1 MNENERTPAE
11 TAADYAVHFA
21 DGFFVP
27 CPCCGKEVKSPDN
40 GFTSEKEAMEWALG
54 ACDCA
59 GAKAWQQQRPA
70 LRMDSPCVAGKMKA
84 GRCGHTAYTAR
95 CTGSACSAYHPELY
109 APDLYARAFDLY
121 AKRKADEKE
130 WAEFHPTATIMRY
143 CRQLPAPVPYW
154 EPPTY
159 KTGSCTLAATAPA
172 LTQQEVFNR
181 LTNNGQLQGLYM
193 SDGKLYINAQYIAA
207 GRIASV
213 DGKSYFDLNTGN
225 AVLRGSFS
233 TLERTNSTGTYRVFF
248 DSGNIA
254 CQKKNGDNW
263 DSIGF
268 LSWNYGVS
276 PPETWIKASRVDVLN
291 SLDTPAV
298 WLSGTG
304 YGKTLYAEGGLRRLD
319 VDNINGYKV
328 QWYWDP
334 AISKWVLAAK
344 T

>member
-70 LRMDSPCVAGKMKA
+70 LRMDSPCMAGKMKA

-121 AKRKADEKE
+121 AKRKAEEKE
-130 WAEFHPTATIMRY
+130 WAEFHPAATIMRY
-143 CRQLPAPVPYW
+143 CRQLPAPAPYW

-159 KTGSCTLAATAPA
+159 KTGSCCFCGQLRVLPFAAPTQEEADQYATDKCDCEIGKACRRQREEREIIAGLFAEFEPDTLRLLEATADMVRKDYIKGGTA
-172 LTQQEVFNR
+172 IKLAENVTAKFKVK
-181 LTNNGQLQGLYM
+181 
-193 SDGKLYINAQYIAA
+193 DGTVIVTRSELFFMKISRHCPLFDCPNC
-207 GRIASV
+207 
-213 DGKSYFDLNTGN
+213 GKCG
-225 AVLRGSFS
+225 
-233 TLERTNSTGTYRVFF
+233 
-248 DSGNIA
+248 A
-254 CQKKNGDNW
+254 C
-263 DSIGF
+263 
-268 LSWNYGVS
+268 
-276 PPETWIKASRVDVLN
+276 
-291 SLDTPAV
+291 
-298 WLSGTG
+298 
-304 YGKTLYAEGGLRRLD
+304 
-319 VDNINGYKV
+319 
-328 QWYWDP
+328 
-334 AISKWVLAAK
+334 
-344 T
+344 

>member
-27 CPCCGKEVKSPDN
+27 CPCCGKEVESPDN

-70 LRMDSPCVAGKMKA
+70 LRMDSPCVSGKMKA

-130 WAEFHPTATIMRY
+130 WAEFHPAATIMRY
-143 CRQLPAPVPYW
+143 CRQLPAPAPYW

-159 KTGSCTLAATAPA
+159 KTGSCC
-172 LTQQEVFNR
+172 FC
-181 LTNNGQLQGLYM
+181 GQLRVLPFAAPTQEEADQYATDKCECEAGKACRRQREEREIIAGLFAEFEPDTLRLLGTIADMVRNDYIKGGTAIKLAENVTAKFKIK
-193 SDGKLYINAQYIAA
+193 DGTVIVTRSEKHEHQH
-207 GRIASV
+207 
-213 DGKSYFDLNTGN
+213 
-225 AVLRGSFS
+225 
-233 TLERTNSTGTYRVFF
+233 
-248 DSGNIA
+248 
-254 CQKKNGDNW
+254 
-263 DSIGF
+263 
-268 LSWNYGVS
+268 
-276 PPETWIKASRVDVLN
+276 
-291 SLDTPAV
+291 SL
-298 WLSGTG
+298 
-304 YGKTLYAEGGLRRLD
+304 
-319 VDNINGYKV
+319 
-328 QWYWDP
+328 
-334 AISKWVLAAK
+334 
-344 T
+344 

>member
-95 CTGSACSAYHPELY
+95 CTESACSAYHPELY
-109 APDLYARAFDLY
+109 APELYARAFDLY

-130 WAEFHPTATIMRY
+130 WAEFHPAATIMRY
-143 CRQLPAPVPYW
+143 CRQLAAPAPYW

-159 KTGSCTLAATAPA
+159 K
-172 LTQQEVFNR
+172 
-181 LTNNGQLQGLYM
+181 
-193 SDGKLYINAQYIAA
+193 
-207 GRIASV
+207 
-213 DGKSYFDLNTGN
+213 
-225 AVLRGSFS
+225 
-233 TLERTNSTGTYRVFF
+233 
-248 DSGNIA
+248 
-254 CQKKNGDNW
+254 
-263 DSIGF
+263 
-268 LSWNYGVS
+268 LSL
-276 PPETWIKASRVDVLN
+276 IH
-291 SLDTPAV
+291 
-298 WLSGTG
+298 
-304 YGKTLYAEGGLRRLD
+304 
-319 VDNINGYKV
+319 I
-328 QWYWDP
+328 
-334 AISKWVLAAK
+334 
-344 T
+344 

>member
-27 CPCCGKEVKSPDN
+27 CPCCGKEVESPDN

-130 WAEFHPTATIMRY
+130 WAEFHPAATIMRY
-143 CRQLPAPVPYW
+143 CRQLAAPAPYW

-159 KTGSCTLAATAPA
+159 KTGSCC
-172 LTQQEVFNR
+172 FC
-181 LTNNGQLQGLYM
+181 GQLRVLPFAAPTQEEADQYATDKCDCEIGKARRRRREEREIIAGLFAEFEPDTLRLLGTIAGMVRNDYIKGGTAIKLAENVTAKFKVK
-193 SDGKLYINAQYIAA
+193 DGTVIVT
-207 GRIASV
+207 RS
-213 DGKSYFDLNTGN
+213 
-225 AVLRGSFS
+225 
-233 TLERTNSTGTYRVFF
+233 E
-248 DSGNIA
+248 
-254 CQKKNGDNW
+254 KN
-263 DSIGF
+263 
-268 LSWNYGVS
+268 
-276 PPETWIKASRVDVLN
+276 EHQH
-291 SLDTPAV
+291 SL
-298 WLSGTG
+298 
-304 YGKTLYAEGGLRRLD
+304 
-319 VDNINGYKV
+319 
-328 QWYWDP
+328 
-334 AISKWVLAAK
+334 
-344 T
+344 

>member
-1 MNENERTPAE
+1 MWQINTREKADYERERTPAE

-27 CPCCGKEVKSPDN
+27 CPCCGKEVESPDN

-130 WAEFHPTATIMRY
+130 WAEFHPAATIMRY

-159 KTGSCTLAATAPA
+159 KTGSCC
-172 LTQQEVFNR
+172 FC
-181 LTNNGQLQGLYM
+181 GQLRVLPFAAPTQEEADQYAT
-193 SDGKLYINAQYIAA
+193 DKCDCEIGKA
-207 GRIASV
+207 RRRR
-213 DGKSYFDLNTGN
+213 
-225 AVLRGSFS
+225 RG
-233 TLERTNSTGTYRVFF
+233 ERE
-248 DSGNIA
+248 NIA
-254 CQKKNGDNW
+254 GLFAEFEPDTLRLLGTIADMVRNDYIKGGTAIKLAENVTAKFKVKDGTVIVTRSEKN
-263 DSIGF
+263 
-268 LSWNYGVS
+268 
-276 PPETWIKASRVDVLN
+276 EHQH
-291 SLDTPAV
+291 SL
-298 WLSGTG
+298 
-304 YGKTLYAEGGLRRLD
+304 
-319 VDNINGYKV
+319 
-328 QWYWDP
+328 
-334 AISKWVLAAK
+334 
-344 T
+344 

>member
-84 GRCGHTAYTAR
+84 GRISGMPAAAR

-130 WAEFHPTATIMRY
+130 WAEFHPAATIMRY
-143 CRQLPAPVPYW
+143 CRQLAAPAPYW

-159 KTGSCTLAATAPA
+159 TKQEAAASAASFAFYPSRHRRRKKRTSTQPTSANAKPA
-172 LTQQEVFNR
+172 KPAAA
-181 LTNNGQLQGLYM
+181 
-193 SDGKLYINAQYIAA
+193 SGKN
-207 GRIASV
+207 
-213 DGKSYFDLNTGN
+213 GKS
-225 AVLRGSFS
+225 LRGCSLNLS
-233 TLERTNSTGTYRVFF
+233 RTPC
-248 DSGNIA
+248 A
-254 CQKKNGDNW
+254 CW
-263 DSIGF
+263 EP
-268 LSWNYGVS
+268 L
-276 PPETWIKASRVDVLN
+276 PTWSAM
-291 SLDTPAV
+291 T
-298 WLSGTG
+298 T
-304 YGKTLYAEGGLRRLD
+304 
-319 VDNINGYKV
+319 
-328 QWYWDP
+328 
-334 AISKWVLAAK
+334 
-344 T
+344 